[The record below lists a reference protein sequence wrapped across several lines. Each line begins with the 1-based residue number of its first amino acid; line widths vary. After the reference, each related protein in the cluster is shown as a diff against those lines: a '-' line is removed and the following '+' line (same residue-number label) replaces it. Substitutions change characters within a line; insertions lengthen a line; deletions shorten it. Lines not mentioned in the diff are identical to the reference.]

1 MENKNK
7 EIANLFYRIA
17 DALEIKGETGFKVI
31 AYQKAARVLED
42 LTQDV
47 AELVASG
54 QLAEVPGIGKG
65 MAEKIEEYLKA
76 GKIKRYEE
84 VMKDVPQ
91 GLLQLLEIPGLG
103 GKTIHLMQKEL
114 KVKNLDDVKRV
125 IEDGSLEKLYGMGKK
140 KVENIKKGIELF
152 EHAQERM
159 PIYEAMTIAEEVMEY
174 LKGAPGI
181 GHISTAGSL
190 RRLKETVGDIDILA
204 TGKDGQKIIKYFVK
218 HPKTIQVLAEG
229 ETKGSILLD
238 TELGERQVDLRI
250 VEEDSFGAALQYF
263 TGSKGHNIKLRGL
276 AKDKGL
282 KISEYGVFRGEKK
295 IAGKTEED
303 VYGVFGLPVFPPEM
317 REDRGEIELALKGK
331 LAEIIEAKDIKG
343 DLHVHS
349 NWSDGVLSLEDLVKH
364 GKKLG
369 YSYIAVC
376 DHSQAAKY
384 AHGLSPER
392 LAEQIK
398 EIDKLSKKLNDFKL
412 IKGTEV
418 DILADGSLDFPDF
431 LLKKLDLVV
440 ASIHSGF
447 KKNVTE
453 RIIAAIKHPLVD
465 IIGHPTGRLI
475 SGREGY
481 DVNIDKVIEAA
492 AEYGKILELNA
503 YYDRLDLDEINLKKA
518 KEKGVLIA
526 IGTDTH
532 YAHGFAMMRF
542 GLGIARRAWLTK
554 KDVINTLPLEKL
566 LKLLSSL

>member
-1 MENKNK
+1 MENRNK
-7 EIANLFYRIA
+7 EIAKIFYRIA

-47 AELVASG
+47 AELLASG

-65 MAEKIEEYLKA
+65 MAEKIEEYLKT

-84 VMKDVPQ
+84 VMKDVPE
-91 GLLQLLEIPGLG
+91 GLLKLLEIPGLG

-114 KVKNLDDVKRV
+114 KVKNLDDLKRV

-159 PIYEAMTIAEEVMEY
+159 PIYEALTIAEEVMDY
-174 LKGAPGI
+174 LKGASGI
-181 GHISTAGSL
+181 SHISTAGSL
-190 RRLKETVGDIDILA
+190 RRMKETVGDIDILA
-204 TGKDGQKIIKYFVK
+204 AGKDGRKIIEYFVK
-218 HPKTIQVLAEG
+218 HPKTIKTLAEG
-229 ETKGSILLD
+229 DTKGSILLE
-238 TELGERQVDLRI
+238 TELGQRQVDLRI
-250 VEEDSFGAALQYF
+250 VDEECYGAALQYF
-263 TGSKGHNIKLRGL
+263 TGSKAHNVKLRGL

-295 IAGKTEED
+295 IAGKTEEE
-303 VYGVFGLPVFPPEM
+303 VYKVFGLPVFPPEM
-317 REDRGEIELALKGK
+317 REDRGEIELALEGK
-331 LAEIIEAKDIKG
+331 LPEIIDVADIKG

-349 NWSDGVLSLEDLVKH
+349 NWSDGVMTLEEVAEH

-369 YSYIAVC
+369 YKYIAIC

-384 AHGLSPER
+384 AHGLSPDR
-392 LAEQIK
+392 LREQIK
-398 EIDKLSKKLNDFKL
+398 EIDQINSKLKDFRL
-412 IKGTEV
+412 LKGVEV
-418 DILADGSLDFPDF
+418 DILADGSIDLPDE
-431 LLKKLDLVV
+431 LLEKLDLVV

-453 RIIAAIKHPLVD
+453 RIIAAIRHPLVD

-481 DVNIDKVIEAA
+481 EVDIDKVIEAA
-492 AEYGKILELNA
+492 AAYGKVLELNA
-503 YYDRLDLDEINLKKA
+503 YYDRLDLDEFNLKKA
-518 KEKGVLIA
+518 KEKAVQIA

-532 YAHGFAMMRF
+532 YAHGFAMIRF
-542 GLGIARRAWLTK
+542 GVGIARRAWLGK
-554 KDVINTLPLEKL
+554 KDVINTLTASKL
-566 LKLLSSL
+566 LNLLKKF

>member
-1 MENKNK
+1 MENRNK
-7 EIANLFYRIA
+7 EIASIFYRIA
-17 DALEIKGETGFKVI
+17 DALEIKGETGFKVV
-31 AYQKAARVLED
+31 AYQRAARILED

-54 QLAEVPGIGKG
+54 KLADIPGIGKG
-65 MAEKIEEYLKA
+65 MAEKIEEYLKT

-84 VMKDVPQ
+84 VMKDVPE

-114 KVKNLDDVKRV
+114 KVKNLEDLKRV

-159 PIYEAMTIAEEVMEY
+159 PIYEALTVAEEVMDY
-174 LKGAPGI
+174 LKRAPGI
-181 GHISTAGSL
+181 SNVSTAGSL

-204 TGKDGQKIIKYFVK
+204 TGKDGLQIIKHFVQ
-218 HPKTIQVLAEG
+218 HPRTIKVLAEG
-229 ETKGSILLD
+229 ETKGSILIE
-238 TELGERQVDLRI
+238 TEIGERQVDLRI
-250 VEEDSFGAALQYF
+250 VAEDAYGAALQYF
-263 TGSKGHNIKLRGL
+263 TGSKAHNIKLRGL

-295 IAGKTEED
+295 IAGRTEEE
-303 VYGVFGLPVFPPEM
+303 VYKVFGLPVIPPEM
-317 REDRGEIELALKGK
+317 REDRGEIELALEGK
-331 LAEIIEAKDIKG
+331 LPEIIELKDIRG

-349 NWSDGVLSLEDLVKH
+349 NWSDGVLTLEELVEH
-364 GKKLG
+364 GKKMG

-384 AHGLSPER
+384 AHGLSPDR

-398 EIDKLSKKLNDFKL
+398 EIDRINAGLKGFRLL
-412 IKGTEV
+412 KGTEV
-418 DILADGSLDFPDF
+418 DILADGSIDFPES

-453 RIIAAIKHPLVD
+453 RIISALKHPLVKV
-465 IIGHPTGRLI
+465 IGHPTGRLI

-481 DVNIDKVIEAA
+481 EVDIDQVIAA
-492 AEYGKILELNA
+492 AAQYGKFLELNA
-503 YYDRLDLDEINLKKA
+503 YYDRLDLDEYNLKKA
-518 KEKGVLIA
+518 KEKGILIA

-542 GLGIARRAWLTK
+542 GVGIARRAWLSK
-554 KDVINTLPLEKL
+554 KDVINTLTVDRL
-566 LKLLSSL
+566 LKTIEK

>member
-1 MENKNK
+1 MENRNK
-7 EIANLFYRIA
+7 EIASIFYRIA
-17 DALEIKGETGFKVI
+17 DALEIKGETGFKVV
-31 AYQKAARVLED
+31 AYQKAARILED

-54 QLAEVPGIGKG
+54 KLADIPGIGKG
-65 MAEKIEEYLKA
+65 MAEKIEEYLKT

-84 VMKDVPQ
+84 VMKDVPE

-114 KVKNLDDVKRV
+114 KVKNLEDLKRV

-159 PIYEAMTIAEEVMEY
+159 PIYEALTVAEEVMDY
-174 LKGAPGI
+174 LKRAPGI
-181 GHISTAGSL
+181 SNVSTAGSL

-204 TGKDGQKIIKYFVK
+204 TGKDGLQIIKHFVQ
-218 HPKTIQVLAEG
+218 HPRTIKVLAEG
-229 ETKGSILLD
+229 ETKGSILIE
-238 TELGERQVDLRI
+238 TEIGERQVDLRI
-250 VEEDSFGAALQYF
+250 VEEDAYGAALQYF
-263 TGSKGHNIKLRGL
+263 TGSKAHNIKLRGL

-295 IAGKTEED
+295 IAGRTEEE
-303 VYGVFGLPVFPPEM
+303 VYKVFGLPVIPPEM
-317 REDRGEIELALKGK
+317 REDRGEIELALEGK
-331 LAEIIEAKDIKG
+331 LPEIIEFKDIRG

-349 NWSDGVLSLEDLVKH
+349 NWSDGVLTLEEIVEH
-364 GKKLG
+364 GKKMG

-384 AHGLSPER
+384 AHGLSPDR

-398 EIDKLSKKLNDFKL
+398 EIDRINAGLKGFRLL
-412 IKGTEV
+412 KGTEV
-418 DILADGSLDFPDF
+418 DILADGSIDFPES

-453 RIIAAIKHPLVD
+453 RIISALKHPLVKV
-465 IIGHPTGRLI
+465 IGHPTGRLI

-481 DVNIDKVIEAA
+481 EVDIDQVIAA
-492 AEYGKILELNA
+492 AAQYGKFLELNA
-503 YYDRLDLDEINLKKA
+503 YYDRLDLDEYNLKKA
-518 KEKGVLIA
+518 KEKGILIA

-542 GLGIARRAWLTK
+542 GVGIARRAWLTR
-554 KDVINTLPLEKL
+554 KDVINTLTVDRL
-566 LKLLSSL
+566 LKTIEK